1 VWRSP
6 EAGTTS
12 LRRHVTHIWHIDASP
27 RRLAE
32 LKKPKCKHAKPPKSN
47 AIKIL
52 PDDHNSKNDG
62 PSLRQGLRLPV
73 AIASHM
79 EAYFHA
85 LSPEWRCGDP
95 MIAGSLPAATMT
107 LSGSASTG
115 ASARL
120 ILFA

>member
-1 VWRSP
+1 MRSLC
-6 EAGTTS
+6 S
-12 LRRHVTHIWHIDASP
+12 LQWHCSGRISSNCIAARRQHSNTAQEKLFQHSA
-27 RRLAE
+27 A
-32 LKKPKCKHAKPPKSN
+32 PPKSN

-95 MIAGSLPAATMT
+95 MVAGSLPAATMT
-107 LSGSASTG
+107 LSGSA
-115 ASARL
+115 
-120 ILFA
+120 